1 MSKFTLDIFR
11 FDQATDDVP
20 HRDKVEVDMPDTL
33 TVLDALEHAKA
44 EVDGSISF
52 RRSCRS
58 AICGSCSMNIN
69 GVTGLACKTPC
80 NSVMRDDNSIRID
93 PMPNFQPM
101 KDLVVHMDPFWDKYT
116 RLKPYLQPK
125 DRDEEHP
132 TERRVSPED
141 MKKLVEVA
149 NCVMCATCY
158 ALCPVVSVDP
168 SFAGPAAIAYAYRFI
183 EDVRDDKTNERLGQ
197 INDDYL
203 WLCAHCYAC
212 SYCPKHVEP
221 HERIINVKQRTIKE
235 KVHLNQSGPRHALVV
250 NKTIK
255 QTGMLAETEVIL
267 GTVGRFN
274 IRALLKVTPLALRMV
289 SRGKLTPVEMAVGG
303 TAPMLGMPSMKP
315 IPKVDEVRTIFESLE
330 VPTH

>member
-1 MSKFTLDIFR
+1 VAKITLDIFR
-11 FDQATDDVP
+11 FDQAVDDIP
-20 HRDKVEVDMPDTL
+20 HRDKVALEIPETI
-33 TVLDALEHAKA
+33 TVLDALEFAKA

-80 NSVMRDDNSIRID
+80 NTVLRSDGTIAID

-116 RLKPYLQPK
+116 RLKPYLQPP
-125 DRDEEHP
+125 DRDEDNP
-132 TERRVSPED
+132 TERRVSPDD

-168 SFAGPAAIAYAYRFI
+168 AFAGPAAIAYAYRFV
-183 EDVRDDKTNERLGQ
+183 EDVRDGQTKERLGQ

-221 HERIINVKQRTIKE
+221 HDRIVDVKRRTVQESVHMNER
-235 KVHLNQSGPRHALVV
+235 GPRHALVV

-255 QTGMLAETEVIL
+255 QTGMLGETEVIQ

-274 IRALLKVTPLALRMV
+274 IRGLLKVAPLGLRMA
-289 SRGKLTPVEMAVGG
+289 SKGKLP
-303 TAPMLGMPSMKP
+303 PIFLRP

-330 VPTH
+330 VPTLK

>member
-1 MSKFTLDIFR
+1 MANIILDIFR
-11 FDQATDDVP
+11 FDEAVDVVP
-20 HRDKVEVDMPDTL
+20 HRDSVTIDVPETM
-33 TVLDALEHAKA
+33 TVLDALETAKA

-80 NSVMRDDNSIRID
+80 NTVMNDENVVKVDT
-93 PMPNFQPM
+93 MPNFQPM
-101 KDLVVHMDPFWDKYT
+101 KDLVVHMDPFWDKYS

-125 DRDEEHP
+125 DNDSDHA

-141 MKKLVEVA
+141 MHKLVAVA

-168 SFAGPAAIAYAYRFI
+168 AFAGPAAIAYAYRFI
-183 EDVRDDKTNERLGQ
+183 EDVRASKRKERVAQ
-197 INDDYL
+197 ISEDYL

-212 SYCPKHVEP
+212 SYCPKHVDP
-221 HERIINVKQRTIKE
+221 QDDIIAVKRASIEEGLTD
-235 KVHLNQSGPRHALVV
+235 HPGPRHALVIA
-250 NKTIK
+250 KTIK
-255 QTGMLAETEVIL
+255 HTGMLHETEVIQ

-274 IRALLKVTPLALRMV
+274 IKGLIKVAPLGIRIALAGKMPPVFLK
-289 SRGKLTPVEMAVGG
+289 PV
-303 TAPMLGMPSMKP
+303 
-315 IPKVDEVRTIFESLE
+315 PKVNEIAMIFDTLE
-330 VPTH
+330 APVLA

>member
-1 MSKFTLDIFR
+1 MGFTLDIYR
-11 FDQATDDVP
+11 YDETTDAVP
-20 HRDKVEVDMPDTL
+20 HRDRVEVDLPTNI

-44 EVDGSISF
+44 ETDGSISF

-69 GVTGLACKTPC
+69 GTTGLACKTPVSEVLRKD
-80 NSVMRDDNSIRID
+80 NSVAVD

-101 KDLVVHMDPFWDKYT
+101 KDLVVHMDPFWDKYS
-116 RLKPYLQPK
+116 RLKPYLQPADK
-125 DRDEEHP
+125 DSDHA

-168 SFAGPAAIAYAYRFI
+168 AFAGPAAISYAYRFI
-183 EDVRDDKTNERLGQ
+183 EDTRDSKRSERTAQ
-197 INDDYL
+197 IADDYL

-212 SYCPKHVEP
+212 SYCPKHVDP
-221 HERIINVKQRTIKE
+221 HERIIDTKRAAIEEGQIDGA
-235 KVHLNQSGPRHALVV
+235 GPRHALVIA
-250 NKTIK
+250 KTIK
-255 QTGMLAETEVIL
+255 ATGMLHETEVIQ

-274 IRALLKVTPLALRMV
+274 IKGLIKVAPFGIRLALAGKIPPLYLKPVDKV
-289 SRGKLTPVEMAVGG
+289 SE
-303 TAPMLGMPSMKP
+303 
-315 IPKVDEVRTIFESLE
+315 IQTIFNTLE
-330 VPTH
+330 APVLS

>member
-1 MSKFTLDIFR
+1 MAQIKLDIFR
-11 FDQATDDVP
+11 FDEAVDTVP
-20 HRDKVEVDMPDTL
+20 HRDVVTIEAPENI
-33 TVLDALEHAKA
+33 TVLDALEEAKA
-44 EVDGSISF
+44 QVDGSISF

-69 GVTGLACKTPC
+69 GVTGLACKTNC
-80 NSVMRDDNSIRID
+80 KDVVTKDGTIKVD

-101 KDLVVHMDPFWDKYT
+101 KDMVVHMDPFWDKYT

-125 DRDEEHP
+125 DRDEDHER
-132 TERRVSPED
+132 ERRVSPDD
-141 MKKLVEVA
+141 MKKLVDVA

-183 EDVRDDKTNERLGQ
+183 EDVRDSKREERIAQ
-197 INDDYL
+197 ISEDYL

-212 SYCPKHVEP
+212 SYCPKHVDP
-221 HERIINVKQRTIKE
+221 NDRIVDVKRAAIKDRVMLDER
-235 KVHLNQSGPRHALVV
+235 GPRHALTT

-255 QTGMLAETEVIL
+255 QTGMLAETELIQ

-274 IRALLKVTPLALRMV
+274 FIGLLKVAPLGLRMA
-289 SRGKLTPVEMAVGG
+289 SKGKLP
-303 TAPMLGMPSMKP
+303 PLFLKP

-330 VPTH
+330 VPVA

>member
-1 MSKFTLDIFR
+1 MAKITLDVFR
-11 FDQATDDVP
+11 FDEAVDTIP
-20 HRDKVEVDMPDTL
+20 HRDKVCIDIPATT
-33 TVLDALEHAKA
+33 TVLDALEYAKA

-69 GVTGLACKTPC
+69 GITGLACKTAC
-80 NSVMRDDNSIRID
+80 NTVMDASGTVKVD

-116 RLKPYLQPK
+116 RLKPYLQPPDK
-125 DRDEEHP
+125 DEAHT

-141 MKKLVEVA
+141 MKKLVAVA

-168 SFAGPAAIAYAYRFI
+168 AFAGPAAISYAYRFI
-183 EDVRDDKTNERLGQ
+183 EDVRDGERTERLAQ
-197 INDDYL
+197 ISEDYL

-212 SYCPKHVEP
+212 SYCPKHVDP
-221 HERIINVKQRTIKE
+221 QDRIIDVKRSAIHDRVMLDE
-235 KVHLNQSGPRHALVV
+235 RGPRHALVV
-250 NKTIK
+250 TKTIR
-255 QTGMLAETEVIL
+255 QTGMLAETDVIL
-267 GTVGRFN
+267 GTIGRFN
-274 IRALLKVTPLALRMV
+274 IKGLLKTAPLALRMLYK
-289 SRGKLTPVEMAVGG
+289 GK
-303 TAPMLGMPSMKP
+303 APPPFLKP

-330 VPTH
+330 VPV